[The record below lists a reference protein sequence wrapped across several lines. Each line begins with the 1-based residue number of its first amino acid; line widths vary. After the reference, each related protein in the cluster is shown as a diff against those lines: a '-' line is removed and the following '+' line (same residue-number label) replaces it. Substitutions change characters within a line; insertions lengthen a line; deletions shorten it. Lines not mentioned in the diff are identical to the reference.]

1 MKRDLYVGLLSGTSV
16 DGVDCALVDF
26 TSAFPIVLA
35 HRSEP
40 ISNPLRTAILAAS
53 HPGGDDLHQVA
64 TLDQQIGKAF
74 AKAVLA
80 LLAEAKVNARDIIA
94 IGSHGQTVRHY
105 PSGTDPYTVQIGD
118 PNQIAELTGITTVAD
133 FRRRDMAAGGQG
145 APLAPA
151 LHVASFRDKQERRG
165 VLNLGGIA
173 NITLIPA
180 THDPADNLGFD
191 TGPSNTL
198 LDAWFRKHKNGD
210 FDKDGHWARQGT
222 VDRELLESM
231 LSEPYLSLSP
241 PKSTGPEL
249 FNLQWLQGH
258 MRNRQ
263 IPAENVQATLLEFTC
278 RTASDAI
285 QSLPGGSPDR
295 LLVCG
300 GGVHNGALLGRLQE
314 LLAPTP
320 IQSTQEYGIPP
331 DWVEAVAF
339 AWLARQSVQGLA
351 GNLPSVTGARH
362 SSVLGAIYPGRLN

>member
-1 MKRDLYVGLLSGTSV
+1 
-16 DGVDCALVDF
+16 
-26 TSAFPIVLA
+26 
-35 HRSEP
+35 
-40 ISNPLRTAILAAS
+40 
-53 HPGGDDLHQVA
+53 
-64 TLDQQIGKAF
+64 
-74 AKAVLA
+74 
-80 LLAEAKVNARDIIA
+80 
-94 IGSHGQTVRHY
+94 
-105 PSGTDPYTVQIGD
+105 
-118 PNQIAELTGITTVAD
+118 
-133 FRRRDMAAGGQG
+133 
-145 APLAPA
+145 
-151 LHVASFRDKQERRG
+151 
-165 VLNLGGIA
+165 
-173 NITLIPA
+173 
-180 THDPADNLGFD
+180 
-191 TGPSNTL
+191 
-198 LDAWFRKHKNGD
+198 
-210 FDKDGHWARQGT
+210 
-222 VDRELLESM
+222 
-231 LSEPYLSLSP
+231 
-241 PKSTGPEL
+241 
-249 FNLQWLQGH
+249 